1 MTSILMAVVVGLS
14 ASTLLMLARVVVA
27 AIAVER

>member
-1 MTSILMAVVVGLS
+1 MTSILLAVLVGLS
-14 ASTLLMLARVVVA
+14 ASTLLLLGRVVVA